1 LIAAPWVLL
10 SNPEVFSAYFIVFF
24 PRSRYLKFTVEMLS
38 SSITGAA
45 LEAGPLR
52 GRRGPLLLNRE

>member
-1 LIAAPWVLL
+1 
-10 SNPEVFSAYFIVFF
+10 VFSAYFIVFF
-24 PRSRYLKFTVEMLS
+24 PRSRYLRFIVEMLS

-52 GRRGPLLLNRE
+52 GRRGPLLLN